1 MSEHLDRSKPLW
13 TFDVIGPLSD
23 GREAIAARIHHAM
36 ADGIAGVHFLD
47 ALLFDSRVTPPA
59 IAPRKAGPACTRHRS

>member
-47 ALLFDSRVTPPA
+47 AVLFDAHAAARDRD
-59 IAPRKAGPACTRHRS
+59 RKAGPACTTHRS